1 MIDSRH
7 DRSRLEQFRAMEK
20 ETTDPF
26 AARLVHEIV
35 TELEARLERA
45 RRRTPESDQ
54 VRTDMRS

>member
-1 MIDSRH
+1 MTDLKQ
-7 DRSRLEQFRAMEK
+7 DRNRLEQFRAMEK

-45 RRRTPESDQ
+45 RRKMPEPHLQ
-54 VRTDMRS
+54 RSNIRN

>member
-1 MIDSRH
+1 MTDLKQ
-7 DRSRLEQFRAMEK
+7 DKSRLEQFRAMEK

-45 RRRTPESDQ
+45 RRKMPEPHLQ
-54 VRTDMRS
+54 RSNIRN